1 MDKTLELKILERQE
15 ANKEILAYIETLV
28 NRFPQQRF
36 GQILSNYILED
47 GGRKDP
53 FYEESVDMLTRI
65 KS

>member
-1 MDKTLELKILERQE
+1 MDKTLEQKILERQE
-15 ANKEILAYIETLV
+15 ANKEILAYIEALV